1 MKRQRN
7 PRRLRGIIFAAI
19 GLLAATASGCTTTK
33 AAQDTARLS
42 AQSVN
47 EFKVELAGFVDKQND
62 LHIENLAEVNQLK
75 SDSMTLKADSSQAYA
90 GWQSAGDK
98 KAVSMYDA
106 LTQIEAAD
114 IKLKSIA
121 PSSDTTAISASVNQ
135 QQFNTVIK
143 ELNALAASASVR
155 DQLSAYVEDGKAV
168 NSAYKDDVKKAN
180 SDAANSGSK
189 QQATK
194 AAMLKKTAAK

>member
-1 MKRQRN
+1 VTRQQN
-7 PRRLRGIIFAAI
+7 LRRLRGIVFAAI
-19 GLLAATASGCTTTK
+19 GLLAATASGCATSK

-47 EFKVELAGFVDKQND
+47 EFKVELANFVDKQND
-62 LHIENLAEVNQLK
+62 LHIENLAEANQLK
-75 SDSMTLKADSSQAYA
+75 SDSMTLRADSSQAYM

-106 LTQIEAAD
+106 LTQTEAAD

-121 PSSDTTAISASVNQ
+121 RSSDTNAIVASVNQ

-155 DQLSAYVEDGKAV
+155 DQLSAYVDYGKAV

>member
-1 MKRQRN
+1 
-7 PRRLRGIIFAAI
+7 
-19 GLLAATASGCTTTK
+19 LLAATVSGCTTTK
-33 AAQDTARLS
+33 AARDTARLS

-47 EFKVELAGFVDKQND
+47 EFKVELAGFVDKQID
-62 LHIENLAEVNQLK
+62 LHVENVAEVNQLK
-75 SDSMTLKADSSQAYA
+75 SDSMTLKADTSQAYA

-106 LTQIEAAD
+106 LTQVEAAD

-121 PSSDTTAISASVNQ
+121 LSSDTAPAAISASVDQ
-135 QQFNTVIK
+135 QQFNTVIQK
-143 ELNALAASASVR
+143 LNALAASASVK
-155 DQLSAYVEDGKAV
+155 DQLSAYVEYGKAV

-189 QQATK
+189 QQAAK
-194 AAMLKKTAAK
+194 AAMLTKTAAK

>member
-1 MKRQRN
+1 MKRRQN
-7 PRRLRGIIFAAI
+7 LRRPKRIRFAAI
-19 GLLAATASGCTTTK
+19 GLLAATVSGCTTTK

-42 AQSVN
+42 AQSIN

-62 LHIENLAEVNQLK
+62 LHMENLAEVNQLK

-106 LTQIEAAD
+106 LSQIKATD
-114 IKLKSIA
+114 TKLESVALSAETA
-121 PSSDTTAISASVNQ
+121 PHASPASVDQ

-143 ELNALAASASVR
+143 ELNALAANASLK
-155 DQLSAYVEDGKAV
+155 DQLSAYVEYGKAV
-168 NSAYKDDVKKAN
+168 NSAYRKSQRGKVWHEAA
-180 SDAANSGSK
+180 SD
-189 QQATK
+189 
-194 AAMLKKTAAK
+194 